1 MLSKG
6 FVQLMLMLIQLIFLN
21 KNVQKFCYEISTAV
35 IFGLIKC
42 SMNLVILFQVDLLIL
57 LRTDFQNK
65 WFLELIP
72 FILILEYGQLNM
84 PKVNPLLDCIV
95 AIKSQRRYWIKT
107 VKYVKY
113 LTSLLA
119 SFGL

>member
-6 FVQLMLMLIQLIFLN
+6 FVQLTLMLIQLIFLN

-72 FILILEYGQLNM
+72 SYSGIWSIEHAKSKPFVGLHCRY
-84 PKVNPLLDCIV
+84 
-95 AIKSQRRYWIKT
+95 KSQRRYWIKT

>member
-1 MLSKG
+1 
-6 FVQLMLMLIQLIFLN
+6 MLIPLIFLN
-21 KNVQKFCYEISTAV
+21 KNVQKFCYKISAAV

-42 SMNLVILFQVDLLIL
+42 SMNLVILFQVDFLIL

-72 FILILEYGQLNM
+72 FIVILEYGQSNM

-95 AIKSQRRYWIKT
+95 SVKSQRRY
-107 VKYVKY
+107 
-113 LTSLLA
+113 
-119 SFGL
+119 